1 MLEYNIDSLSQLGI
15 TASQYNVDKYY
26 LTFNTSNTDNWSNLI
41 ELELRK
47 AFFTKPVEIYLSR
60 QDALKAIY
68 EESNEN
74 DVLIITGR
82 GDQKHYYDGKKYLNF
97 TDIEYLQNLGGQ
109 QNE

>member
-1 MLEYNIDSLSQLGI
+1 MKKYLKLIFISILVFSVCGCSNKDLLSQ
-15 TASQYNVDKYY
+15 TEEMSNVIIKLYQDIYY
-26 LTFNTSNTDNWSNLI
+26 DYSKLPKESIKIIND
-41 ELELRK
+41 
-47 AFFTKPVEIYLSR
+47 
-60 QDALKAIY
+60 LKDY